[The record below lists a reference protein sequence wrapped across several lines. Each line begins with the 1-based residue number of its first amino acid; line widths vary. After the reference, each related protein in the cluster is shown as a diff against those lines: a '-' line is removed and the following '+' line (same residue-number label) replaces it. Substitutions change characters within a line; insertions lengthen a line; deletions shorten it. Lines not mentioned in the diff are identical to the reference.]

1 MLSTMEPLPR
11 FVPLDRMVAFSDGVF
26 AVAITLLVLGIEI
39 PSDAVLTGSAL
50 VMEREK
56 LLHQLFIYFVAFW
69 LVGMY
74 WSQQSLFTSGLK
86 QIDRGTFV
94 LNLLLLLPITLL
106 PFVTQFMGTMR
117 ADWRAVLLFAL
128 TNVLATLVLVS
139 MWSRIAALPEIHKS
153 PQTATLAARMRVE
166 VRVHAAVMVVGVLVA
181 RVDVRVGTLVFIL
194 IPFAHF
200 YNFLRDP
207 FRSRLGGLSSGETK

>member
-1 MLSTMEPLPR
+1 MEPLPR

-39 PSDAVLTGSAL
+39 PSNAVLTGSAL
-50 VMEREK
+50 AMEREK
-56 LLHQLFIYFVAFW
+56 LLHQLLIYFVAFW

-74 WSQQSLFTSGLK
+74 WSQQGLFTSGLK

-106 PFVTQFMGTMR
+106 PFVTQLMGTLR
-117 ADWRAVLLFAL
+117 GDWRAVLYFAL
-128 TNVLATLVLVS
+128 TNVLATFVIER
-139 MWSRIAALPEIHKS
+139 MWSRVAALQELHKS
-153 PQTATLAARMRVE
+153 HQTAMLATRMRVE
-166 VRVHAAVMVVGVLVA
+166 LRVHAAVMVLGVLVA
-181 RVDVRVGTLVFIL
+181 LVDVRVGTLVFIL

-207 FRSRLGGLSSGETK
+207 FRSRFGGLSSGETK

>member
-1 MLSTMEPLPR
+1 MEPLPR

-26 AVAITLLVLGIEI
+26 AVVITLLVLGIEM

-50 VMEREK
+50 AMEREK
-56 LLHQLFIYFVAFW
+56 IFHQLLIYFVAFW

-106 PFVTQFMGTMR
+106 PFVTQLMGTMR
-117 ADWRAVLLFAL
+117 ADWRAVLYFAL
-128 TNVLATLVLVS
+128 INVLATFVIAR
-139 MWSRIAALPEIHKS
+139 MWGRIAALPDIQKS
-153 PQTATLAARMRVE
+153 PRTAILAGRMRVE
-166 VRVHAAVMVVGVLVA
+166 LRVHAAGMVLGVIVS
-181 RVDVRVGTLVFIL
+181 RFDVKVGTLVFIL

-207 FRSRLGGLSSGETK
+207 FRSRLDGPSSGETK

>member
-1 MLSTMEPLPR
+1 MEPLPR

-26 AVAITLLVLGIEI
+26 AVVITLLVLGIEV
-39 PSDAVLTGSAL
+39 PSETVLTGPGLEVA
-50 VMEREK
+50 RDK
-56 LLHQLFIYFVAFW
+56 LLHQLLIYFVAFW

-128 TNVLATLVLVS
+128 INVFATLVLVS

-153 PQTATLAARMRVE
+153 PQTAMRAARMRGE
-166 VRVHAAVMVVGVLVA
+166 VRIHAVVMVIGVLVA
-181 RVDVRVGTLVFIL
+181 RLDVRVGTLVFIL

-207 FRSRLGGLSSGETK
+207 FRSRLGGLSSGDSK

>member
-1 MLSTMEPLPR
+1 
-11 FVPLDRMVAFSDGVF
+11 MVAFSDGVF
-26 AVAITLLVLGIEI
+26 AVVITVLVLGIEI
-39 PSDAVLTGSAL
+39 PSDAVLTGPGLA
-50 VMEREK
+50 VAREK
-56 LLHQLFIYFVAFW
+56 LLHQLLIYFVTFW

-117 ADWRAVLLFAL
+117 TDWRAVLTFAL
-128 TNVLATLVLVS
+128 TNVFATLVIER
-139 MWSRIAALPEIHKS
+139 MWSRVASLPETQKG

-166 VRVHAAVMVVGVLVA
+166 VRAHAALMVLGVLVA
-181 RVDVRVGTLVFIL
+181 RLDVRLGTLVFVL

-207 FRSRLGGLSSGETK
+207 FRSRLSGLSSGETK

>member
-1 MLSTMEPLPR
+1 
-11 FVPLDRMVAFSDGVF
+11 MVAFSDGVF
-26 AVAITLLVLGIEI
+26 AVVITLLVLGIEI
-39 PSDAVLTGSAL
+39 PSDAVLTGPGLA
-50 VMEREK
+50 VAREK
-56 LLHQLFIYFVAFW
+56 LLHQLLIYFVTFW

-106 PFVTQFMGTMR
+106 PFVTQLMGTMR
-117 ADWRAVLLFAL
+117 GDWRAVLYFAL
-128 TNVLATLVLVS
+128 TNVLATFVIER
-139 MWSRIAALPEIHKS
+139 MWSRIASLPETQKG

-166 VRVHAAVMVVGVLVA
+166 VRAHAAVMVVGVLVA
-181 RVDVRVGTLVFIL
+181 LLDVRVGTFVFIV

-207 FRSRLGGLSSGETK
+207 FRSRLGGLSSGDA

>member
-1 MLSTMEPLPR
+1 MEPLPR

-26 AVAITLLVLGIEI
+26 AVVITLLVLGIEV
-39 PSDAVLTGSAL
+39 PSEAVLNGPGLA
-50 VMEREK
+50 VAREK
-56 LLHQLFIYFVAFW
+56 LLHQLLIYFVAFW

-106 PFVTQFMGTMR
+106 PFVTQLMGEMR
-117 ADWRAVLLFAL
+117 TDWRAVLNFAL
-128 TNVLATLVLVS
+128 TNVFATLVIER
-139 MWSRIAALPEIHKS
+139 MWSRIASLPETQKG

-166 VRVHAAVMVVGVLVA
+166 VRAHAAVMVLGVLVA
-181 RVDVRVGTLVFIL
+181 RLDVRAGTLIFVL

-207 FRSRLGGLSSGETK
+207 FRSRLDGPSSGETK

>member
-1 MLSTMEPLPR
+1 MDPLPR
-11 FVPLDRMVAFSDGVF
+11 FVPLDRMVAVSDGVF
-26 AVAITLLVLGIEI
+26 AVVITLLVLGIEI
-39 PSDAVLTGSAL
+39 PSNAVLTGSAL

-56 LLHQLFIYFVAFW
+56 LLHQLLIYFVAFW

-106 PFVTQFMGTMR
+106 PFVTQLMGTLR
-117 ADWRAVLLFAL
+117 GDWRVVLYFAL
-128 TNVLATLVLVS
+128 TNVLATFVIER
-139 MWSRIAALPEIHKS
+139 MWSRIASFPETQKG

-166 VRVHAAVMVVGVLVA
+166 VRAHAAVMVVGVLVA
-181 RVDVRVGTLVFIL
+181 LLDVRVGTFVFIL

-207 FRSRLGGLSSGETK
+207 FRSRAGGLSSGETK

>member
-1 MLSTMEPLPR
+1 MEPLPR

-26 AVAITLLVLGIEI
+26 AVVITLLVLGIEI
-39 PSDAVLTGSAL
+39 PSSSVLTGPGLA
-50 VMEREK
+50 VAREK
-56 LLHQLFIYFVAFW
+56 LLHQLLIYFVTFW

-106 PFVTQFMGTMR
+106 PFVTQLMGTLR
-117 ADWRAVLLFAL
+117 GDWKVVLYFAL
-128 TNVLATLVLVS
+128 TNVLATFVIER
-139 MWSRIAALPEIHKS
+139 MWSRIASLPETQKG

-166 VRVHAAVMVVGVLVA
+166 VRAHAAVMVVGVLVA
-181 RVDVRVGTLVFIL
+181 LLDVRVGTFVFIL

-207 FRSRLGGLSSGETK
+207 FRSRAGGLSSGETK

>member
-1 MLSTMEPLPR
+1 MEPLPR

-26 AVAITLLVLGIEI
+26 AVVITLLVLGIEV
-39 PSDAVLTGSAL
+39 PSVAVLTGPGLA
-50 VMEREK
+50 VAREK
-56 LLHQLFIYFVAFW
+56 LLHQLLIYFVAFW

-106 PFVTQFMGTMR
+106 PFVTQFMGEMR
-117 ADWRAVLLFAL
+117 TDWRAVLNFAL
-128 TNVLATLVLVS
+128 TNVFATLVIER
-139 MWSRIAALPEIHKS
+139 MWSRIASLPETQKG

-166 VRVHAAVMVVGVLVA
+166 VRAHAAVMVLGVLVA
-181 RVDVRVGTLVFIL
+181 RLDVRLGTFVFVL
-194 IPFAHF
+194 IPFVHF

-207 FRSRLGGLSSGETK
+207 FRSRLGGLSSG

>member
-1 MLSTMEPLPR
+1 MEPLPR
-11 FVPLDRMVAFSDGVF
+11 FVPIDRMAAFSDGVF
-26 AVAITLLVLGIEI
+26 AVVITVLVLGIEM

-50 VMEREK
+50 AMEREK
-56 LLHQLFIYFVAFW
+56 LLHQLLIYFVTFW

-74 WSQQSLFTSGLK
+74 WSQQSLFTAGLK

-106 PFVTQFMGTMR
+106 PFVTQLMGIMR
-117 ADWRAVLLFAL
+117 TDWRAVLYFAL
-128 TNVLATLVLVS
+128 INVLATFVIER
-139 MWSRIAALPEIHKS
+139 MWSRIASMPETQKS
-153 PQTATLAARMRVE
+153 SQTAMLARRMRVE
-166 VRVHAAVMVVGVLVA
+166 LRVHAAGMVLGVLVA
-181 RVDVRVGTLVFIL
+181 RLDVRLGTLVFVL

-207 FRSRLGGLSSGETK
+207 FRSRSGGLSSGETN

>member
-1 MLSTMEPLPR
+1 MEPLPR
-11 FVPLDRMVAFSDGVF
+11 FVPLDRLVAFSDGVF
-26 AVAITLLVLGIEI
+26 AVAITVLVLGIEI

-56 LLHQLFIYFVAFW
+56 IFHQLFIYFVAFW

-74 WSQQSLFTSGLK
+74 WSQQSLFTSALK

-106 PFVTQFMGTMR
+106 PFVTQVMGTMR
-117 ADWRAVLLFAL
+117 ADWRAVLLFAV
-128 TNVLATLVLVS
+128 TNLLATLVLVR
-139 MWSRIAALPEIHKS
+139 MWSRTAALPEIHKS
-153 PQTATLAARMRVE
+153 PQTATLAGRMRVE

-181 RVDVRVGTLVFIL
+181 RLDVRVGTLVFIL

-207 FRSRLGGLSSGETK
+207 FRSRASGLSSGETK

>member
-1 MLSTMEPLPR
+1 MEPLPR

-26 AVAITLLVLGIEI
+26 AVVITLLVLGIEV
-39 PSDAVLTGSAL
+39 PSEAVLTGPGLA
-50 VMEREK
+50 VAREK
-56 LLHQLFIYFVAFW
+56 LLHQLLIYFVAFW

-106 PFVTQFMGTMR
+106 PFVTQLMGEMR
-117 ADWRAVLLFAL
+117 TDWRAVLNFAL
-128 TNVLATLVLVS
+128 TNVFATLVIER
-139 MWSRIAALPEIHKS
+139 MWSRIASLPETQKG

-166 VRVHAAVMVVGVLVA
+166 VRAHAAVMVLGVLVA
-181 RVDVRVGTLVFIL
+181 RLDVRAGTLIFVL

-207 FRSRLGGLSSGETK
+207 FRSRLDGPSSGETK

>member
-1 MLSTMEPLPR
+1 MEPLPR

-26 AVAITLLVLGIEI
+26 AVVITLLVLGIEI

-50 VMEREK
+50 ATEREK
-56 LLHQLFIYFVAFW
+56 ILHQLLIYFVAFW

-74 WSQQSLFTSGLK
+74 WSQQSLFTAGLK

-106 PFVTQFMGTMR
+106 PFVTQLMGTMR
-117 ADWRAVLLFAL
+117 DDWRAVLNFAL
-128 TNVLATLVLVS
+128 INVLATFVIER
-139 MWSRIAALPEIHKS
+139 MWSRIAALPEIHES
-153 PQTATLAARMRVE
+153 PQTAMLAARMRVE
-166 VRVHAAVMVVGVLVA
+166 LRVHAAVIFLGVLVA
-181 RVDVRVGTLVFIL
+181 RFDVRAGTLVFIL

-207 FRSRLGGLSSGETK
+207 FRSRFDGPSSGETK

>member
-1 MLSTMEPLPR
+1 MEPLPR
-11 FVPLDRMVAFSDGVF
+11 FVPIDRMAAFSDGVF
-26 AVAITLLVLGIEI
+26 AVVITVLVLGIEM

-50 VMEREK
+50 AMEREK
-56 LLHQLFIYFVAFW
+56 LLHQLLIYFVTFW

-117 ADWRAVLLFAL
+117 TDWRAVLTFAL
-128 TNVLATLVLVS
+128 TNVFATLVIER
-139 MWSRIAALPEIHKS
+139 MWSRVASLPETQKG

-166 VRVHAAVMVVGVLVA
+166 VRAHAALMVLGVLVA
-181 RVDVRVGTLVFIL
+181 RLDVRLGTLVFVL

-207 FRSRLGGLSSGETK
+207 FRSRLSGLSSGETK

>member
-1 MLSTMEPLPR
+1 MEPLPR

-26 AVAITLLVLGIEI
+26 AVVITLLVLGIEI

-50 VMEREK
+50 ATEREK
-56 LLHQLFIYFVAFW
+56 ILHQLLIYFVAFW

-74 WSQQSLFTSGLK
+74 WSQQSLFTAGLK

-106 PFVTQFMGTMR
+106 PFVTQLMGTMR
-117 ADWRAVLLFAL
+117 DDWRAVLNFAL
-128 TNVLATLVLVS
+128 INVLATFVIER
-139 MWSRIAALPEIHKS
+139 MWSRIAALPEIHES
-153 PQTATLAARMRVE
+153 PQTAMLAARMRVE
-166 VRVHAAVMVVGVLVA
+166 LRVHAAVMVVGVLVA
-181 RVDVRVGTLVFIL
+181 RLDVRVGTLVFIL

-207 FRSRLGGLSSGETK
+207 FRSRFDGPSSGETK

>member
-1 MLSTMEPLPR
+1 MEPLPR

-26 AVAITLLVLGIEI
+26 AVVITVLVLGIEI

-50 VMEREK
+50 ALEREK
-56 LLHQLFIYFVAFW
+56 ILHQLFIYFVAFW

-106 PFVTQFMGTMR
+106 PFVTQLMGAMR
-117 ADWRAVLLFAL
+117 ADWRAVLIFAL
-128 TNVLATLVLVS
+128 TNVLATFVIER
-139 MWSRIAALPEIHKS
+139 MWSRIAALREIQKS
-153 PQTATLAARMRVE
+153 PQTAMLAARMRVE
-166 VRVHAAVMVVGVLVA
+166 IRAHAAVMVLGVLVS
-181 RVDVRVGTLVFIL
+181 RLDVRVGTLVFIL

-207 FRSRLGGLSSGETK
+207 FRSRLGGPSSGETK

>member
-1 MLSTMEPLPR
+1 MEPLPR

-26 AVAITLLVLGIEI
+26 AVVITLLVLGIEV
-39 PSDAVLTGSAL
+39 PSEAVLTGPELAAT
-50 VMEREK
+50 REK
-56 LLHQLFIYFVAFW
+56 LLHQLLIYFVAFW

-106 PFVTQFMGTMR
+106 PFVTQFMGEMR
-117 ADWRAVLLFAL
+117 TDWRAVLNFAL
-128 TNVLATLVLVS
+128 TNVFATLVIER
-139 MWSRIAALPEIHKS
+139 MWSRIASLPETQKG

-166 VRVHAAVMVVGVLVA
+166 VRAHAAVMVLGVLVA
-181 RVDVRVGTLVFIL
+181 RLDVRAGTLVFVL
-194 IPFAHF
+194 IPFVHF

-207 FRSRLGGLSSGETK
+207 FRSRAGGLSSGETK

>member
-1 MLSTMEPLPR
+1 MEPLPR

-26 AVAITLLVLGIEI
+26 AVVITLLVLGIEI
-39 PSDAVLTGSAL
+39 PSDAVLTDPGLAL
-50 VMEREK
+50 AREK
-56 LLHQLFIYFVAFW
+56 LLHQLLIYFVAFW

-106 PFVTQFMGTMR
+106 PFVTQLMGTMR
-117 ADWRAVLLFAL
+117 GDWRAVLNFSLI
-128 TNVLATLVLVS
+128 NVLATLVLVS

-153 PQTATLAARMRVE
+153 PQTAMLAARMRVE
-166 VRVHAAVMVVGVLVA
+166 VRAHAAVMVLGVLIA
-181 RVDVRVGTLVFIL
+181 RFDVRVGTLVFIL
-194 IPFAHF
+194 IPLAHF

-207 FRSRLGGLSSGETK
+207 FRSRSSGLSSGETK

>member
-1 MLSTMEPLPR
+1 MEPLPR

-26 AVAITLLVLGIEI
+26 AVVITLLVLGIEI

-56 LLHQLFIYFVAFW
+56 ILHQLFIYFVAFW

-74 WSQQSLFTSGLK
+74 WSQQSLFTSGLT

-106 PFVTQFMGTMR
+106 PFVTQLMGTLR
-117 ADWRAVLLFAL
+117 GDWKVVLYFAL
-128 TNVLATLVLVS
+128 TNVLATFVIER
-139 MWSRIAALPEIHKS
+139 MWSRIASLPETQKG

-166 VRVHAAVMVVGVLVA
+166 VRAHAAVMVVGVLVA
-181 RVDVRVGTLVFIL
+181 LLDVRVGTFVFIL

-207 FRSRLGGLSSGETK
+207 FRSRAGGLSSGETK

>member
-1 MLSTMEPLPR
+1 
-11 FVPLDRMVAFSDGVF
+11 MVAFSDGVF
-26 AVAITLLVLGIEI
+26 AVVITVMVLGIEV

-50 VMEREK
+50 ALVREK
-56 LLHQLFIYFVAFW
+56 LLHQLLIYFVAFW

-106 PFVTQFMGTMR
+106 PFVTQLMGAMR
-117 ADWRAVLLFAL
+117 SDWRAVLIFAL
-128 TNVLATLVLVS
+128 TNVLATFVIER
-139 MWSRIAALPEIHKS
+139 MWSRIASFPETQKG

-166 VRVHAAVMVVGVLVA
+166 VRAHAAVMVVGVLVA
-181 RVDVRVGTLVFIL
+181 LLDVRVGTLVFIL

-207 FRSRLGGLSSGETK
+207 FRSRLGGLSSGDTK

>member
-1 MLSTMEPLPR
+1 MEPLPR

-26 AVAITLLVLGIEI
+26 AVVITLLVLGIEI
-39 PSDAVLTGSAL
+39 PSDAVLTGPGLA
-50 VMEREK
+50 VAREK
-56 LLHQLFIYFVAFW
+56 LLHQLLIYFVTFW

-106 PFVTQFMGTMR
+106 PFVTQLMGTMR
-117 ADWRAVLLFAL
+117 GDWRAVLYFAL
-128 TNVLATLVLVS
+128 TNVLATFVIER
-139 MWSRIAALPEIHKS
+139 MWSRIASLPETQKG

-166 VRVHAAVMVVGVLVA
+166 VRAHAAVMVVGVLVA
-181 RVDVRVGTLVFIL
+181 LLDVRVGTFVFIV

-207 FRSRLGGLSSGETK
+207 FRSRLGGLSSGDA

>member
-1 MLSTMEPLPR
+1 MSCRVTYSADRAFEFAMLSTVEPLPR
-11 FVPLDRMVAFSDGVF
+11 FVPLDRMLAFSDGVF
-26 AVAITLLVLGIEI
+26 AVVITLLVLGIEI

-56 LLHQLFIYFVAFW
+56 ILHQLFIYFVAFW

-128 TNVLATLVLVS
+128 VNVFATLVLVS
-139 MWSRIAALPEIHKS
+139 MWSRIAALPEIS
-153 PQTATLAARMRVE
+153 QEPSDSDPRCEDAGRGPRSRGCDGRRCSRRAARR
-166 VRVHAAVMVVGVLVA
+166 
-181 RVDVRVGTLVFIL
+181 
-194 IPFAHF
+194 
-200 YNFLRDP
+200 
-207 FRSRLGGLSSGETK
+207 

>member
-1 MLSTMEPLPR
+1 MEPLPR

-26 AVAITLLVLGIEI
+26 AVVITLLVLGIEI
-39 PSDAVLTGSAL
+39 PSSSVLTGPGLA
-50 VMEREK
+50 VAREK
-56 LLHQLFIYFVAFW
+56 LLHQLLIYFVTFW

-106 PFVTQFMGTMR
+106 PFVTQFMGEMR
-117 ADWRAVLLFAL
+117 SDWRAVLNFAL
-128 TNVLATLVLVS
+128 TNVFATLVIER
-139 MWSRIAALPEIHKS
+139 MWTRIASFPETQKG

-166 VRVHAAVMVVGVLVA
+166 VRAHAAVMVLGVLVA
-181 RVDVRVGTLVFIL
+181 RLDVRAGTLVFVL

-207 FRSRLGGLSSGETK
+207 FRSRAGGLSSGDTK

>member
-1 MLSTMEPLPR
+1 MEPLPR

-26 AVAITLLVLGIEI
+26 AVVITVLVLGIEI
-39 PSDAVLTGSAL
+39 PSDAVLTGPGLA
-50 VMEREK
+50 VAREK
-56 LLHQLFIYFVAFW
+56 LLHQLLIYFVTFW

-117 ADWRAVLLFAL
+117 TDWRAVLTFAL
-128 TNVLATLVLVS
+128 TNVFATLVIER
-139 MWSRIAALPEIHKS
+139 MWSRVASLPETQKG

-166 VRVHAAVMVVGVLVA
+166 VRAHAALMVLGVLVA
-181 RVDVRVGTLVFIL
+181 RLDVRLGTLVFVL

-207 FRSRLGGLSSGETK
+207 FRSRLSGLSSGETK

>member
-1 MLSTMEPLPR
+1 MEPLPR

-26 AVAITLLVLGIEI
+26 AVVITLLVLGIEV
-39 PSDAVLTGSAL
+39 PSEAVLSGPGFA
-50 VMEREK
+50 VAREK
-56 LLHQLFIYFVAFW
+56 LLHQLLIYFVAFW

-106 PFVTQFMGTMR
+106 PFVTQLMGEMR
-117 ADWRAVLLFAL
+117 TDWRAVLNFAL
-128 TNVLATLVLVS
+128 TNVFATLVIER
-139 MWSRIAALPEIHKS
+139 MWSRIASLPETQKG

-166 VRVHAAVMVVGVLVA
+166 VRAHAAVMVVGVLVA
-181 RVDVRVGTLVFIL
+181 LLDVRVGTFVFIL

-207 FRSRLGGLSSGETK
+207 FRSRAGGLTSS

>member
-1 MLSTMEPLPR
+1 MEPLPR
-11 FVPLDRMVAFSDGVF
+11 FIPLDRMVAFSDGVF
-26 AVAITLLVLGIEI
+26 AVVITLLVLGIEV
-39 PSDAVLTGSAL
+39 PSDTVLTGAAQ

-56 LLHQLFIYFVAFW
+56 ILHQLFIYFVAFW

-74 WSQQSLFTSGLK
+74 WSQQSLLTSGLK

-106 PFVTQFMGTMR
+106 PFVTQFMGTHR
-117 ADWRAVLLFAL
+117 SDWRAVLIFAV
-128 TNVLATLVLVS
+128 TNVFTTLVIER
-139 MWSRIAALPEIHKS
+139 MWHRIAALPEIQKS
-153 PQTATLAARMRVE
+153 TQTATLAARMRVE
-166 VRVHAAVMVVGVLVA
+166 VRAHAAVMVVGVLVA
-181 RVDVRVGTLVFIL
+181 RLDVKLGTLVFML

-207 FRSRLGGLSSGETK
+207 FRSRAGGLTSG

>member
-1 MLSTMEPLPR
+1 MEPLPR

-26 AVAITLLVLGIEI
+26 AVVITLLVLGIEI
-39 PSDAVLTGSAL
+39 PSNAVLTGSAL
-50 VMEREK
+50 AMEREK
-56 LLHQLFIYFVAFW
+56 LLHQLLIYFVAFW

-106 PFVTQFMGTMR
+106 PFVTQLMGTLR
-117 ADWRAVLLFAL
+117 GDWRAVLYFAL
-128 TNVLATLVLVS
+128 TNVLATLVIER
-139 MWSRIAALPEIHKS
+139 MWSRVAALHELHRS
-153 PQTATLAARMRVE
+153 HQTAMLAARMRVE
-166 VRVHAAVMVVGVLVA
+166 IRVHAAVMVLGVLIA
-181 RVDVRVGTLVFIL
+181 LLDVRVGTLVFIL

-207 FRSRLGGLSSGETK
+207 FRSRFGGLSSGETK

>member
-1 MLSTMEPLPR
+1 MEPLPR

-26 AVAITLLVLGIEI
+26 AVVVTLLVLGIEV
-39 PSDAVLTGSAL
+39 PSEAVLTGPGLA
-50 VMEREK
+50 VAREK
-56 LLHQLFIYFVAFW
+56 LLHQLLIYFVAFW

-106 PFVTQFMGTMR
+106 PFVTQFMGEMR
-117 ADWRAVLLFAL
+117 TDWRAVLNFAL
-128 TNVLATLVLVS
+128 TNVFATLVIER
-139 MWSRIAALPEIHKS
+139 MWSRIASFPETQKG

-166 VRVHAAVMVVGVLVA
+166 VRAHAAVMVLGVLVA
-181 RVDVRVGTLVFIL
+181 RLDVRAGTLVFIL

-207 FRSRLGGLSSGETK
+207 FRSRLGGLSSGDAK

>member
-1 MLSTMEPLPR
+1 MEPLPR

-26 AVAITLLVLGIEI
+26 AVVITLLVLGIEI

-56 LLHQLFIYFVAFW
+56 ILHQLFIYFVAFW

-74 WSQQSLFTSGLK
+74 WSQQSLFTSGLT

-128 TNVLATLVLVS
+128 INVFATLVLVS

-166 VRVHAAVMVVGVLVA
+166 VRIHAVVMVVGVLVA
-181 RVDVRVGTLVFIL
+181 LLDVRVGTLVFIL

-207 FRSRLGGLSSGETK
+207 FRSRLGGLSSGDTK